1 MRKYG
6 DKLKPIFLLFTMI
19 LTSLGIV
26 FVVNQ
31 FKDTSKYVK
40 PVGRAMEV
48 KIVEN
53 STALVNNSDTTI
65 PQKVSE
71 DNQGIVL
78 STEATNSCAQAIVK
92 IQSYS
97 VCSRSGTADQDYKTG
112 NRSGNTVS
120 KNSTVKL
127 IEVTIPLELFS
138 GSEVKDSNRK
148 ITSSTPVYKP
158 AGEQIDEKVA
168 NVMLPPG
175 SNINEYKSSVKDRP
189 FSTPYSTA
197 FEQKAETN
205 SEEGEVIVDKKII
218 NKCEHCRNKS
228 NVNPDKSNKI
238 SEFMKDI
245 LYRPPAEKSQLK
257 ASDAVESCSA
267 QDKFVEWTNTNRKA
281 CALSTVTVAIE
292 LVKSIPDSIWNE
304 CKGGVKY
311 DQNGNPIPPSEDCIF
326 PEDIII
332 KMTSAFGSD
341 RECPDGVCT
350 NAYMNTRNKVALAP
364 VDSSGYSDKVY
375 YTTACK
381 VIIEG
386 KVYTVKCAWD
396 MSHLYKERKFSE
408 YDDLPG
414 VESTPSKDSYT
425 IFLQDEGK
433 RRSGEPE
440 VKIF

>member
-1 MRKYG
+1 MSIHL
-6 DKLKPIFLLFTMI
+6 DKLKPIFLLLAMSIASF
-19 LTSLGIV
+19 GIV
-26 FVVNQ
+26 LLVNQ
-31 FKDTSKYVK
+31 FKDISGYVK
-40 PVGRAMEV
+40 PVESAQEL

-53 STALVNNSDTTI
+53 SAALVNNSDTTVA
-65 PQKVSE
+65 QRVS
-71 DNQGIVL
+71 DDGQGIVL
-78 STEATNSCAQAIVK
+78 STEASNSCTQAIVK
-92 IQSYS
+92 INSYS
-97 VCSRSGTADQDYKTG
+97 VCSRSGSVQKDYKSGT
-112 NRSGNTVS
+112 RSGNTVS

-127 IEVTIPLELFS
+127 IEVVMPLELFS
-138 GSEVKDSNRK
+138 GSDVKDSNRK
-148 ITSSTPVYKP
+148 ITSTTPIYKP

-175 SNINEYKSSVKDRP
+175 TDIYEYKSPVKDRP

-197 FEQKAETN
+197 FEQKADTN
-205 SEEGEVIVDKKII
+205 SEEGEVVVDKKII

-238 SEFMKDI
+238 SEFMKDS
-245 LYRPPAEKSQLK
+245 LYRVPAEKSQVK
-257 ASDAVESCSA
+257 ASDAIESCSN

-292 LVKSIPDSIWNE
+292 LIKSISDSIWSE
-304 CKGGVKY
+304 CKGEVKY
-311 DQNGNPIPPSEDCIF
+311 DQNGDPIPPSEDCIY

-341 RECPDGVCT
+341 KDCPDGICT
-350 NAYMNTRNKVALAP
+350 NAYMNTRNKVAMAP

-414 VESTPSKDSYT
+414 VESTPFKDSYT
-425 IFLQDEGK
+425 NFLQEEGT

>member
-1 MRKYG
+1 MYL
-6 DKLKPIFLLFTMI
+6 DKLKPIFLLFVMTVS
-19 LTSLGIV
+19 SLGIV

-40 PVGRAMEV
+40 PVEGALEV

-78 STEATNSCAQAIVK
+78 STEATNSCAQAIIK

-97 VCSRSGTADQDYKTG
+97 VCSRSGTAEEDYKTG

-127 IEVTIPLELFS
+127 IEVTIPLELFA
-138 GSEVKDSNRK
+138 GSDVKDSNRK
-148 ITSSTPVYKP
+148 LTDTTPINLS
-158 AGEQIDEKVA
+158 AGNMFDDKIA
-168 NVMLPPG
+168 NGQLPPG
-175 SNINEYKSSVKDRP
+175 VQISEYKPSVKNRP
-189 FSTPYSTA
+189 FSMPYSTA
-197 FEQKAETN
+197 FEQKANIN
-205 SEEGEVIVDKKII
+205 SEEGEVVQDKKLGGY
-218 NKCEHCRNKS
+218 KCEHCKNES
-228 NVNPDKSNKI
+228 NVTPHRTNQLST
-238 SEFMKDI
+238 FMVDI
-245 LYRPPAEKSQLK
+245 LYRTPGEKNQVKAE
-257 ASDAVESCSA
+257 DAIESCS
-267 QDKFVEWTNTNRKA
+267 DKDDFIEWNNNNRKS
-281 CALSTVTVAIE
+281 CALSTVTVAVE
-292 LVKSIPDSIWNE
+292 LIKSIPESIWSE

-332 KMTSAFGSD
+332 KMTSGFGSD

-350 NAYMNTRNKVALAP
+350 NKYMNTRNNVALAP
-364 VDSSGYSDKVY
+364 IDANKTNKQYF
-375 YTTACK
+375 TTACK

-414 VESTPSKDSYT
+414 VESTPTKDQYT
-425 IFLQDEGK
+425 RYLLEEGD
-433 RRSGEPE
+433 RRKDAPE
-440 VKIF
+440 IKIF